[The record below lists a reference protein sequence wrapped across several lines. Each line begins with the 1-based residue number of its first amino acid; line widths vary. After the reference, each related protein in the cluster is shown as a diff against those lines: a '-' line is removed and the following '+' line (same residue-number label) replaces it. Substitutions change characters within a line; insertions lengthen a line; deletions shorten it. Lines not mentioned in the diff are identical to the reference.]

1 MIGSGRRRYVGG
13 REMSSS
19 AVVVVVIDGLEVVGG
34 GSEDRWCVDVSDL
47 RLSSWFDVDFVAKL
61 CKSSSAKLRKC
72 FCANNLLGICC
83 MI

>member
-1 MIGSGRRRYVGG
+1 MS
-13 REMSSS
+13 MSSS
-19 AVVVVVIDGLEVVGG
+19 IASVVVIDGLEVAGD
-34 GSEDRWCVDVSDL
+34 GSEDMWCVDVNAL

-72 FCANNLLGICC
+72 LCANNLLDVFC